1 MSVRILLL
9 LVLLLPGA
17 AVALLVAGPASAA
30 QPPALVDLSHGIGLG
45 PAVDFER
52 CAFAF
57 DARIAPACGW
67 RFGPMPNAD
76 AFCPLHSRGP

>member
-1 MSVRILLL
+1 MQFELHNDMRYSV
-9 LVLLLPGA
+9 VTDGN
-17 AVALLVAGPASAA
+17 GC
-30 QPPALVDLSHGIGLG
+30 QPLIFS